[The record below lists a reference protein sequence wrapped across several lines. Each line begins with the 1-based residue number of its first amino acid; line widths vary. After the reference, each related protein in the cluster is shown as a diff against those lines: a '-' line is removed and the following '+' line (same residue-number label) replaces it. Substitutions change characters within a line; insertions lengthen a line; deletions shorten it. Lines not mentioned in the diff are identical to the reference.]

1 MKLLPFQGALLAA
14 CLPRALPR
22 ARSFCPFRALSLL
35 HNLVQL
41 VEILLSTLQASGYS
55 LLEVLL
61 GSFVILIENGEA
73 TTGIIYFGSGASLLQ
88 VLLCAYLVTSVDGC
102 KGSIQIGS
110 LSSGNIFTAVS
121 NTLLYSSLPFG

>member
-1 MKLLPFQGALLAA
+1 MHYLKIKLLF
-14 CLPRALPR
+14 
-22 ARSFCPFRALSLL
+22 

-73 TTGIIYFGSGASLLQ
+73 TTGIIYFGTGAAFFRYFSALTLSP
-88 VLLCAYLVTSVDGC
+88 LSMAARAAFRLA
-102 KGSIQIGS
+102 S